1 MEDTGAPIG
10 ATELIA
16 RMGEARFMSEKKR
29 ITQELEGRSTE
40 FSATIDRIRNRK
52 DRNGMMEVEIIAEE
66 EHFILSIPVEGKI
79 LPESLESGKG
89 KIHIR
94 GRVNGFHMARNAI
107 IILAHD
113 VE

>member
-1 MEDTGAPIG
+1 MEDTGTPID

-66 EHFILSIPVEGKI
+66 EHFILSVPVEGRSI
-79 LPESLESGKG
+79 PESLESGKG

-94 GRVNGFHMARNAI
+94 GKVNGFHMARNAI